1 MILQSLSSKIDF
13 YIKNPL
19 KIALSLNKICPSQ
32 KKAVSLHAF
41 SRRAYAQAYDVRS
54 AGGESWKVKTENW
67 KVKTENWKVKSENE
81 KETNKFKLT

>member
-19 KIALSLNKICPSQ
+19 KTALSLDKICPSQ

-41 SRRAYAQAYDVRS
+41 SRRAYAQAHDVRS
-54 AGGESWKVKTENW
+54 AGG
-67 KVKTENWKVKSENE
+67 ENWKVKSENE
-81 KETNKFKLT
+81 KETNKFKLTIIINQN